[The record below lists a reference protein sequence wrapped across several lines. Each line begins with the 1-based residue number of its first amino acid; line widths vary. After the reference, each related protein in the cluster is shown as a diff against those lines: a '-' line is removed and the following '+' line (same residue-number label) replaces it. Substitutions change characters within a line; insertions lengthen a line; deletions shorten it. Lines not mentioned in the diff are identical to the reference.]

1 MRDLVKGG
9 TVLVA
14 GALAALPVEAP
25 AQTGT
30 PPPRGGT
37 SLDSLFVYWEG
48 EYETARAAYE
58 SAYEFVYG
66 ETGLEDRWDDVLAQ
80 LAGLGGSGE
89 DRRRGNLE
97 ARAKDLSDQIHR
109 EENELYALKEQWC
122 RAREGLAEAIDA
134 RLELMDNREDTAGPS
149 AEYLALNRR
158 LVDVESEIGE
168 SFGSCEIQA
177 LPPFPGVRI
186 LPSDGPNQILDKARF
201 LQSKRRQHEGVLAN
215 LDRQIDR
222 LTRQRNRSNLLRAL
236 EDHQANEARFGRNQ
250 PPVEDEVS
258 GGAAQEGGLQ
268 DTAVAALPGVRLE
281 ERLANLIE
289 FRDEV
294 AERVRELEEKE
305 REFVGRAG
313 GLS

>member
-1 MRDLVKGG
+1 MWGLVRGG

-25 AQTGT
+25 AQSGT
-30 PPPRGGT
+30 PPGT
-37 SLDSLFVYWEG
+37 SLDSLFLYWEG
-48 EYETARAAYE
+48 QYETARAAYE
-58 SAYEFVYG
+58 SAYGSVYG
-66 ETGLEDRWDDVLAQ
+66 AAGLEDRWDDVLAQ

-109 EENELYALKEQWC
+109 AENEIYALKDQWC

-134 RLELMDNREDTAGPS
+134 RLELMDNREDSAGPS
-149 AEYLALNRR
+149 TEYVALNRR

-168 SFGSCEIQA
+168 SFGSCAIQA

-186 LPSDGPNQILDKARF
+186 LPGDGPGEILGKARF
-201 LQSKRRQHEGVLAN
+201 LQSKRRQHEEVLAN

-222 LTRQRNRSNLLRAL
+222 LRRQRNRSDLLRAL

-250 PPVEDEVS
+250 PPVQDEVS
-258 GGAAQEGGLQ
+258 GGATQEGGLQ
-268 DTAVAALPGVRLE
+268 DTAVAALPAARLE
-281 ERLANLIE
+281 ERLANLVA

-294 AERVRELEEKE
+294 AQRVSELEEKE
-305 REFVGRAG
+305 REFMARAG
-313 GLS
+313 GFA